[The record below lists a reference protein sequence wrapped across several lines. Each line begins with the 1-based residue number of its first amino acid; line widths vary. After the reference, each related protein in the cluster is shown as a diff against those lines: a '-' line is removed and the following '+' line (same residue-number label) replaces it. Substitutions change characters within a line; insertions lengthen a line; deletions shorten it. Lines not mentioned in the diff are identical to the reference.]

1 MSRPRQLAYRV
12 RGQAASTSLRQR
24 GCNGVLALQNWKAPA
39 VPQLLSGCV
48 AAMKTPHAPVLQHV
62 PDFYGEFSGNVLKKI
77 SPCLVKNPYGI
88 VIPVPYYGRHWAA
101 QFTMNSYTLYQIEHS
116 IIRKAGKA
124 IGDFNLIDH
133 GDRIMVCL
141 SGGKDSWTLLHVLK
155 KLQCKAPVHFEL
167 FPVTIDPGFPE
178 FNGQEISSYMTAHYN
193 DLPFLLY
200 ESHINQIIHDKKTPG
215 TSFCSFCA
223 RLRRG
228 VLYTLAKKL
237 GVSKIAIGHNADDFI
252 ETLLLNQFFNGQIK
266 AMSPCL
272 HADDGINFVIR
283 PLCYVE
289 ESLITAF
296 TARSEFPIIDVR
308 CAGRQEKD
316 MKRQKVKKLLT
327 ELDAQHP
334 GLKSSLLHALSNIDV
349 RHLMDKRFQHS

>member
-1 MSRPRQLAYRV
+1 
-12 RGQAASTSLRQR
+12 
-24 GCNGVLALQNWKAPA
+24 
-39 VPQLLSGCV
+39 
-48 AAMKTPHAPVLQHV
+48 
-62 PDFYGEFSGNVLKKI
+62 
-77 SPCLVKNPYGI
+77 
-88 VIPVPYYGRHWAA
+88 
-101 QFTMNSYTLYQIEHS
+101 MNSYTVHQIEHS

-124 IGDFNLIDH
+124 IGDFNLIEH
-133 GDRIMVCL
+133 GDKIMVCL

-167 FPVTIDPGFPE
+167 FPVTIDPGFPD
-178 FNGQEISSYMTAHYN
+178 FNGQEISSYMTTHYN

-200 ESHINQIIHDKKTPG
+200 ESHIYQIIKDKKTPG

-272 HADDGINFVIR
+272 HADDGINIVIR

-289 ESLITAF
+289 ESLIAAF
-296 TARSEFPIIDVR
+296 IARVKFPIVDVR

-334 GLKSSLLHALSNIDV
+334 GLKSSLLHSLSNIDV
-349 RHLMDKRFQHS
+349 RHLMDKRFQQF